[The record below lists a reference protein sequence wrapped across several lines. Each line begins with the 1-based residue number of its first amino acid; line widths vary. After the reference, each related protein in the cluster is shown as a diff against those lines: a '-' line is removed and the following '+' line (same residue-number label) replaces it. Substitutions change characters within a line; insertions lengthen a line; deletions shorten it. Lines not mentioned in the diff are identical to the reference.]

1 MAVNDGR
8 VVSNFII
15 QALQGK
21 NITVY
26 GDGNHTRS
34 FCYCD
39 DLIDGLIRMMN
50 SGDDFYGPVNIGNP
64 GEFTILQLARMVIEM
79 TGSCSEIDF
88 QPLPSDDPAQRKPDI
103 TLAENKL
110 GWKPKIPLE
119 EGLVQTI
126 QYFRDILKT

>member
-1 MAVNDGR
+1 M
-8 VVSNFII
+8 
-15 QALQGK
+15 
-21 NITVY
+21 
-26 GDGNHTRS
+26 
-34 FCYCD
+34 
-39 DLIDGLIRMMN
+39 
-50 SGDDFYGPVNIGNP
+50 NIGNP

-79 TGSCSEIDF
+79 TGSRSEIDF